1 LELAADIQMA
11 TSRPLGE
18 GMAQPSKI
26 QTADAEPIAQEQS
39 ALFAALQ
46 TVIP

>member
-1 LELAADIQMA
+1 MVC
-11 TSRPLGE
+11 TPSGE
-18 GMAQPSKI
+18 AVHPDAFVIGGKI

-46 TVIP
+46 IQQ